1 MDYASL
7 PPNIPN
13 STPGQYW
20 VTLRSG
26 ADVSAYVQRAAAAQ
40 PDLIDVHASDTSI
53 IGPVKIIDSVLLAI
67 AVVLVLIGIGGVFN
81 TLLLNTRER
90 LQDTATLK
98 AVGMSPRQVIVM
110 VAASA
115 ALLAVVAGIMAMP
128 IGLALHHVLNDVI
141 STSTGNE
148 SPPSVYGVFN
158 PFELVVIPLLGV
170 AVAVLAALIPGR
182 WAARTNVVE
191 VLHSE

>member
-1 MDYASL
+1 
-7 PPNIPN
+7 
-13 STPGQYW
+13 
-20 VTLRSG
+20 
-26 ADVSAYVQRAAAAQ
+26 
-40 PDLIDVHASDTSI
+40 
-53 IGPVKIIDSVLLAI
+53 VLLAI

-98 AVGMSPRQVIVM
+98 AVGMSPRQVMVM

-128 IGLALHHVLNDVI
+128 IGLALHRVLNDVI

-182 WAARTNVVE
+182 WAAKTNVVE